1 MAFLLMVLTPLLALL
16 GAGVYALIL
25 FWPVMLLLGALHN
38 QVGFEWVPAPGWQT
52 TMLIVALVFLL
63 IPNSANTNVSTSSN

>member
-1 MAFLLMVLTPLLALL
+1 MFFVFLLAPLIALFS
-16 GAGVYALIL
+16 AGVYALAL

-52 TMLIVALVFLL
+52 SLIIVAVLYLL
-63 IPNSANTNVSTSSN
+63 LPHGSNSVETN